1 MDILN
6 SLYTSVFGMGVV
18 FVALVFLIL
27 LINLQ
32 TFLTGKLAA
41 RQIVPPP
48 AAMPDRPAA
57 ILPPPARPTKAVPQ
71 QDLKL
76 TGVDDKTAA
85 IIMAIVCAETK
96 SSPNELYFK
105 SIRLLDDQAPV
116 KKEGV

>member
-41 RQIVPPP
+41 RQAVPAP
-48 AAMPDRPAA
+48 AAIPERPAA
-57 ILPPPARPTKAVPQ
+57 ILPARPARATPQ

-105 SIRLLDDQAPV
+105 SIRLLDDQIPA
-116 KKEGV
+116 KHEGV